1 MFFWIQTGAEELSSS
16 GTSYLN
22 RGEASAVERVCTT
35 LLKAGV
41 NAGQIGV
48 ITPYQGQRAHLVLHM
63 ARTGPLRQALYKEIE
78 VASVDSFQGREKDYI
93 IVSCVRS
100 NDHQGIGFLA
110 DPRRLN
116 VALTR
121 AKYGMIVLGNA
132 RILARVPLW
141 HALISHYKDNACV
154 VEGPLLNLQ
163 PTLLSF
169 PPPRIRPTDRKLYVS
184 QLSALQSASPVLP
197 PWVAPMQEY
206 FMNQKEQGGREG
218 GRSRRRD
225 GQGGGGQQQQQQ
237 QYPPMDSRFDPR
249 YEAAQAAAAAV
260 MVGEG
265 GREGGRG
272 GGGGFGPLAMGSA
285 GFGYEASS
293 QGSVSVG
300 GGRGGGRE
308 GGGGYGGHFN
318 MGMGSQSFSQ
328 MSEGG
333 MSMYSGGGGGGREGG
348 VGGFSQESSVGS
360 VGGGS

>member
-22 RGEASAVERVCTT
+22 RGEASGVERVCTT

-121 AKYGMIVLGNA
+121 AKYGMVVLGNA

-141 HALISHYKDNACV
+141 HALISHYKDNGCV

-169 PPPRIRPTDRKLYVS
+169 PSPSYSTDGPQIVCVPTLGAAVCQPCPPSVGGAHARVFHES
-184 QLSALQSASPVLP
+184 EGA
-197 PWVAPMQEY
+197 
-206 FMNQKEQGGREG
+206 GREG
-218 GRSRRRD
+218 GREVTKEGWRWARR
-225 GQGGGGQQQQQQ
+225 GAN
-237 QYPPMDSRFDPR
+237 
-249 YEAAQAAAAAV
+249 AASAAPAN
-260 MVGEG
+260 G
-265 GREGGRG
+265 
-272 GGGGFGPLAMGSA
+272 LSI
-285 GFGYEASS
+285 
-293 QGSVSVG
+293 
-300 GGRGGGRE
+300 
-308 GGGGYGGHFN
+308 
-318 MGMGSQSFSQ
+318 
-328 MSEGG
+328 
-333 MSMYSGGGGGGREGG
+333 
-348 VGGFSQESSVGS
+348 
-360 VGGGS
+360 